1 MSDSKWTEDDILDQT
16 GRVALVTG
24 ANSGLGFETARALA
38 QHGAHVVF
46 FTHRHATTGNY
57 QVGGLCCPLQSCAC
71 SLAGVCQAL
80 TQHQVTARL
89 IQQA

>member
-38 QHGAHVVF
+38 QHGAHVVRAWRNPEKAAADEAKSNALSPSGSVEVLI
-46 FTHRHATTGNY
+46 TDMAD
-57 QVGGLCCPLQSCAC
+57 LESI
-71 SLAGVCQAL
+71 AGSVA
-80 TQHQVTARL
+80 
-89 IQQA
+89 